1 MAEWQWGGHA
11 GVRSA
16 GQHRG
21 MMKSPMSMLFAL
33 GGWLAVA
40 GATAAAGEAPWTMIG
55 GCSLVAWEGNDGDS
69 FLVECPGQK
78 PGKEVSRVFRLY
90 YVDTPES
97 EDSLPE
103 RLEEQRAY
111 WDLPDI
117 RTVVKMGEAAKRFSR
132 QFLAGGFCVHT
143 LWEDAMGR
151 PEIEVGAHQHIRG
164 VGYGEIIPGLLPRA
178 HDAVELAPHHGV
190 EAGLQV
196 SVRPGQVAFGVRGDA
211 DGQQAAGQQ
220 VFLRHVRPQ
229 AAHHPAPC
237 GPMGG
242 GRLIP
247 PVQPDPVQLQKRRVF
262 QGAFPQHRLSSF
274 SVFSFYL

>member
-33 GGWLAVA
+33 GGWLAVV
-40 GATAAAGEAPWTMIG
+40 GATAEAGESPWTMIG

-151 PEIEVGAHQHIRG
+151 TARGRQFAMVSVDGNDLGLALVRNGLARVYGKTPEAEVLDGAGGYRSGPGDWWGRLRQAEALAKRERKGCWAYSG
-164 VGYGEIIPGLLPRA
+164 VKGARHA
-178 HDAVELAPHHGV
+178 AVERGNAGSGGGAGGSPVAGGHGRGTVGPRRRAP
-190 EAGLQV
+190 L
-196 SVRPGQVAFGVRGDA
+196 PAFGELVRE
-211 DGQQAAGQQ
+211 
-220 VFLRHVRPQ
+220 
-229 AAHHPAPC
+229 
-237 GPMGG
+237 
-242 GRLIP
+242 
-247 PVQPDPVQLQKRRVF
+247 
-262 QGAFPQHRLSSF
+262 
-274 SVFSFYL
+274 